1 MTIVND
7 DGTHMDALGE
17 RNRTGTNWKLVPFLH
32 SRVSQVRPLGEDF
45 IHYLKSDIESTLSDD
60 GEDEREDNDRWGEHF
75 SFPELDERIRSVIR
89 EYEAMLPKPDF
100 SSPKTIGTTVCN
112 LWEECMRINW
122 SFLQKGYVFDL
133 LLTRDLSGGHVISFN
148 AYAPHTDPLLLTY
161 EEFHEVPC
169 RAIQDV
175 SAHRTLFLL
184 ELRHA
189 SVTIQQA
196 ANRGIDTG
204 GRNKAEFGGISREGV
219 TQAVWQNDP

>member
-1 MTIVND
+1 MAN
-7 DGTHMDALGE
+7 LE
-17 RNRTGTNWKLVPFLH
+17 L
-32 SRVSQVRPLGEDF
+32 
-45 IHYLKSDIESTLSDD
+45 
-60 GEDEREDNDRWGEHF
+60 RE
-75 SFPELDERIRSVIR
+75 
-89 EYEAMLPKPDF
+89 
-100 SSPKTIGTTVCN
+100 TIGTTVCN

-184 ELRHA
+184 ELRVIESPLHPVA
-189 SVTIQQA
+189 TYSTPA
-196 ANRGIDTG
+196 
-204 GRNKAEFGGISREGV
+204 
-219 TQAVWQNDP
+219 